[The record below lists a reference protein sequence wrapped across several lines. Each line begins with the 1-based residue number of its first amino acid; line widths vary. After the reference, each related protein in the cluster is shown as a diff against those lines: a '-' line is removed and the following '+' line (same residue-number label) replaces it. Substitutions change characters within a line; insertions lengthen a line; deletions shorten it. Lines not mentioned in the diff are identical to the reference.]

1 MLPSHPI
8 VTPSPVDRAP
18 EFVQLHPRFSVSEQ
32 LHPHHLM
39 EAIAAGFTM
48 IVNNRPDSEVR
59 ALDSQQ
65 LQPTSDVMQRAA
77 HSLGLRY
84 KYLPI
89 TPGAAAA
96 VAPELSV
103 VLAEHQKVKFCV
115 HKRVDTASRRCDSGQ
130 MHHPLSHRRN
140 LAQC

>member
-18 EFVQLHPRFSVSEQ
+18 DFVQLHPRFSVSEQ

-48 IVNNRPDSEVR
+48 IVNNRPDSELR
-59 ALDSQQ
+59 ALGSQQ

-84 KYLPI
+84 KYLPV

-96 VAPELSV
+96 VAPELSG

-115 HKRVDTASRRCDSGQ
+115 HNRVDTASRHCDSGQ
-130 MHHPLSHRRN
+130 MHHSLSYRPN
-140 LAQC
+140 LAHC